1 MSLVFV
7 DTWFSVLY
15 NIIILSQER
24 GLAVESQWKYYL
36 RKLVENLEATNYIGP
51 NDIPNIDLYMDQVT
65 KFLDEHLEQSKR
77 YDDDKLLTK
86 TMINN
91 YTKNQILPPPEKKK
105 YSREHM
111 LNLIFIYYFKN
122 FLGLK
127 DIKSILDPINAKYYG
142 DSEGVDFFDIY
153 CNMVGY
159 EHTVAKEVT
168 KDIIKKYNFSRAVFE
183 EEDEESK
190 DILQDFTFICL
201 LSFDVFVKK
210 MMIEQ
215 YISDRRKE
223 EEEQADKT
231 GETTAGDETDKQ

>member
-1 MSLVFV
+1 MDNSKKRLN
-7 DTWFSVLY
+7 D
-15 NIIILSQER
+15 ILRQ
-24 GLAVESQWKYYL
+24 LAEIDYVHPE
-36 RKLVENLEATNYIGP
+36 
-51 NDIPNIDLYMDQVT
+51 DIPNIDLYMDQVLT
-65 KFLDEHLEQSKR
+65 FLNQELGTVREVNE
-77 YDDDKLLTK
+77 DKAMTK

-127 DIKSILDPINAKYYG
+127 DIKSILDPINEKYYS
-142 DSEGVDFFDIY
+142 DSKGVDFFDIY

-168 KDIIKKYNFSRAVFE
+168 KDIIKKYNFSREVFE

-223 EEEQADKT
+223 EEEQAEQTEESTSEDK
-231 GETTAGDETDKQ
+231 EEQE

>member
-1 MSLVFV
+1 MDNSKKRLN
-7 DTWFSVLY
+7 D
-15 NIIILSQER
+15 ILRQ
-24 GLAVESQWKYYL
+24 LAEIDYVHPE
-36 RKLVENLEATNYIGP
+36 
-51 NDIPNIDLYMDQVT
+51 DIPNIDLYMDQVLT
-65 KFLDEHLEQSKR
+65 FLNQELGTVREVNE
-77 YDDDKLLTK
+77 DKAMTK

-127 DIKSILDPINAKYYG
+127 DIKSILDPINEKYYS
-142 DSEGVDFFDIY
+142 DSKGVDFFDIY

-168 KDIIKKYNFSRAVFE
+168 KDIIKKYNFSREVFE

-223 EEEQADKT
+223 EEEQAEQTEESTSEDK
-231 GETTAGDETDKQ
+231 EE

>member
-1 MSLVFV
+1 MDNSKKRLN
-7 DTWFSVLY
+7 D
-15 NIIILSQER
+15 ILRQ
-24 GLAVESQWKYYL
+24 LAEIDYVHPE
-36 RKLVENLEATNYIGP
+36 
-51 NDIPNIDLYMDQVT
+51 DIPNIDLYMDQVLT
-65 KFLDEHLEQSKR
+65 FLNQELGTVREVNE
-77 YDDDKLLTK
+77 DKAMTK

-127 DIKSILDPINAKYYG
+127 DIKSILDPINEKYYS
-142 DSEGVDFFDIY
+142 DSKGVDFFDIY

-168 KDIIKKYNFSRAVFE
+168 KDIIKKYNFSRQVFE

-215 YISDRRKE
+215 YISGRRKE
-223 EEEQADKT
+223 EEEQAEQTEESTSEDK
-231 GETTAGDETDKQ
+231 EEQE

>member
-1 MSLVFV
+1 MDNSKKRLN
-7 DTWFSVLY
+7 D
-15 NIIILSQER
+15 ILRQ
-24 GLAVESQWKYYL
+24 LAEIDYVHPE
-36 RKLVENLEATNYIGP
+36 
-51 NDIPNIDLYMDQVT
+51 DIPNIDLYMDQVLT
-65 KFLDEHLEQSKR
+65 FLNQELGTVREVNE
-77 YDDDKLLTK
+77 DKAMTK

-168 KDIIKKYNFSRAVFE
+168 KDIIKKYNFSREVFE

-223 EEEQADKT
+223 EEEQAEKSEDSEAKA
-231 GETTAGDETDKQ
+231 EESQK

>member
-1 MSLVFV
+1 MDNSKKRLN
-7 DTWFSVLY
+7 D
-15 NIIILSQER
+15 ILRQ
-24 GLAVESQWKYYL
+24 LAEIDYVHPE
-36 RKLVENLEATNYIGP
+36 
-51 NDIPNIDLYMDQVT
+51 DIPNIDLYMDQVLT
-65 KFLDEHLEQSKR
+65 FLNQELGTVREVNE
-77 YDDDKLLTK
+77 DKAMTK

-127 DIKSILDPINAKYYG
+127 DIKSILDPINEKYYS
-142 DSEGVDFFDIY
+142 DSKGVDFFDIY

-168 KDIIKKYNFSRAVFE
+168 KDIIKKYNFSRQVFE

-223 EEEQADKT
+223 EEEQAEQTEESTSEDK
-231 GETTAGDETDKQ
+231 EEQE